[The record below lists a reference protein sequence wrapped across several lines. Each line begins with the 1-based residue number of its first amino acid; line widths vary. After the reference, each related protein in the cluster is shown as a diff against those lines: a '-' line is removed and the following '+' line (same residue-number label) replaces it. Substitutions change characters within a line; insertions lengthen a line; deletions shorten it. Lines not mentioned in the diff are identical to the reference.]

1 MCNGYW
7 ETCNCI
13 ECEKAK
19 ELYDD
24 LNFYWDDKKRIEE
37 VERELEN
44 MGYSV

>member
-7 ETCNCI
+7 ETCNCV
-13 ECEKAK
+13 ECEKVK

-24 LNFYWDDKKRIEE
+24 LSFYWDDKKRIEE
-37 VERELEN
+37 IERELED

>member
-7 ETCNCI
+7 YECDCI
-13 ECEKAK
+13 ECEKAQG
-19 ELYDD
+19 LYDD

-37 VERELEN
+37 IERELED